1 MIPTYLASSEMS
13 IALILSVCPTSF
25 AIRFPDLGS
34 HILIT
39 RSGEPDAI
47 TLPYG
52 SVVNAYTDA
61 FGPAPSGAF
70 SVMRGSVLC
79 GPVPELEADA
89 RSQSLM
95 VRSNEPEA
103 NHCCSRLHNVRRE
116 AENGRRDSSVREA
129 ADVVGMC
136 AYHCRLV

>member
-1 MIPTYLASSEMS
+1 MVKLGAADHGEKKPSTNKYLASSEMS

-52 SVVNAYTDA
+52 SVVSA
-61 FGPAPSGAF
+61 
-70 SVMRGSVLC
+70 
-79 GPVPELEADA
+79 
-89 RSQSLM
+89 
-95 VRSNEPEA
+95 
-103 NHCCSRLHNVRRE
+103 
-116 AENGRRDSSVREA
+116 
-129 ADVVGMC
+129 
-136 AYHCRLV
+136 